1 MIREVHVEVGGGPA
15 HEGLCLQG
23 GVAKGLV
30 EERMNQAQGEADG
43 EGCLTVLR
51 LAFFIGYE

>member
-30 EERMNQAQGEADG
+30 EERMNQAQGEAGG
-43 EGCLTVLR
+43 EGCQGG
-51 LAFFIGYE
+51 AGDWSHG